1 MVESGRKWSRDVG
14 WWWRLWRKWSCCC
27 SALEIVGYAV
37 LLLLQQRDV
46 AWWRVWR
53 KWSRDVGWWWRLWRK
68 WSCCCSA
75 LEIVGY
81 AVLLLLQQRDVACAT
96 WHGGAASTELLPFEV
111 VERKSS
117 AQPGAADSPPPTDV
131 PMMCYASGTVGDP
144 KRVVLLQRN
153 LTYAALGQQQA
164 HDLHDEVQISYLPM
178 VHVLERVVLVLM
190 FLNGA
195 SVGVYHGDL
204 RLLMN
209 DIAALQPTVLVTV
222 PRLVSG
228 VYDTQGVDA
237 VGGWADLES
246 DLRPGHRV
254 EAGRRGAGADCNAG
268 GTPGSSTD
276 TLNQIMPETPGAAT
290 PPPTTAIES
299 PAPIATPAGPT
310 GGSTPVARRRRRR

>member
-1 MVESGRKWSRDVG
+1 MG
-14 WWWRLWRKWSCCC
+14 W
-27 SALEIVGYAV
+27 
-37 LLLLQQRDV
+37 
-46 AWWRVWR
+46 
-53 KWSRDVGWWWRLWRK
+53 
-68 WSCCCSA
+68 
-75 LEIVGY
+75 
-81 AVLLLLQQRDVACAT
+81 CAT